1 MTTRS
6 AGGPQNLNDRV
17 AAAIIGERTSP
28 FHYRREGP
36 EVIERMATL
45 IEESVYWTQYSGGP

>member
-17 AAAIIGERTSP
+17 AAIIGERTSP